1 MTPALVALT
10 LAAAL
15 GSALVAGVFY
25 AFSTFVMR
33 ALARLP
39 PAQGIAAMQSIN
51 VVVINPAFLGL
62 FLGTAAVCVA
72 LAGVTIAGWTTR
84 PWLLLGGAL
93 AYLVLTLGVTM
104 ACNVP
109 RNATLARLDAGSPDA
124 ETAWRRYV
132 AEWSFWNHVRTAGGI
147 VAALLFSLA
156 LR

>member
-62 FLGTAAVCVA
+62 FLGTSASCLA
-72 LAGVTIAGWTTR
+72 LAGVALAGWTTR
-84 PWLLLGGAL
+84 PGLLLGGAL

-109 RNATLARLDAGSPDA
+109 RNATLARLDPESPDA
-124 ETAWRRYV
+124 ATTWRRYV
-132 AEWSFWNHVRTAGGI
+132 AEWTLWNHVRSAGGI
-147 VAALLFSLA
+147 VAALLFALA